1 MAERT
6 GTEGIHLLDAAGPEG
21 LRIYAIGDVHGRLD
35 LLRAMHEAI
44 RDEIETLRPADWRIV
59 HVGDYIDRGPD
70 SKGVI
75 DFLIETM
82 REDARYIA
90 LAGNHDAG
98 LLEFLAEPSPQTLF
112 AGHGGRQTALSY
124 GVDADFSS
132 LSLAREAAAKLRM
145 AMPREHVDFLA
156 GLPRSVVFGD
166 FFFCHAGIRPGV
178 PLAHQN
184 PEDLIWIREKFLKW
198 PLLYE
203 KVIVHGHTPS
213 PDPEILPNRV
223 NVDTAAFTTGVLTA
237 LSIEGTRKRILQM
250 SAEGQR
256 EAWTTP

>member
-1 MAERT
+1 M
-6 GTEGIHLLDAAGPEG
+6 DAAGPAG
-21 LRIYAIGDVHGRLD
+21 MRIYAIGDVHGRLD
-35 LLRAMHEAI
+35 LLEAMHTRI
-44 RDEIETLRPADWRIV
+44 RDEIERDAPADWRIV
-59 HVGDYIDRGPD
+59 HVGDYVDRGPD

-75 DFLIETM
+75 DFLAEAIRT
-82 REDARYIA
+82 DSRYVA

-98 LLEFLAEPSPQTLF
+98 LVDFLADPDKDSLF
-112 AGHGGRQTALSY
+112 ARHGGRQTALSY

-132 LSLAREAAAKLRM
+132 QGQARASAERLRA
-145 AMPREHVDFLA
+145 AMPREHVEFLST
-156 GLPRSVVFGD
+156 LPRSVAFGD

-178 PLAHQN
+178 PLALQN
-184 PEDLIWIREKFLKW
+184 PEDLIWIRERFLSS

-203 KVIVHGHTPS
+203 KVVVHGHTPS
-213 PDPEILPNRV
+213 QAPEIMPNRV

-237 LSIEGTRKRILQM
+237 LSIDGTRKRILQI